1 MACYV
6 IFSGL
11 HGLKV
16 DALVLLAGGFPHGI
30 VVVFVTCLSVFF
42 FAASKLCKFF
52 SYLRLQ
58 LECSTNNGVDAGS
71 SLWLP

>member
-11 HGLKV
+11 YGLKV
-16 DALVLLAGGFPHGI
+16 DALVMLARGFPDGI
-30 VVVFVTCLSVFF
+30 VVVFVSCLRVFF

-58 LECSTNNGVDAGS
+58 LECSTNNGVDVGS
-71 SLWLP
+71 SLLLP